1 VRRVKSQ
8 LYIMPILLLFIGVNV
23 SASTLRDQLEQQT
36 DYVPSSERVNEQLI
50 EVARYF
56 HIPMAIEWLRETNE
70 PVIPHIPSEKRSV
83 LELIKAIVSQSPRHQ
98 IVAQDHIVYVFPP
111 AAMSSRMNF
120 LNLRIGHYEV
130 RNESLFGAEAWL
142 RTCIN
147 MVLYPELYENGYGGG
162 YGGGFPQ
169 IFWKRNI
176 TVSHDKLTI
185 REILNQIAVESC
197 SSLWIVELSADELK
211 GDKPKWV
218 GIPINDNGQ
227 SPLAGRWH
235 FISIVPEDLK
245 TPNSN

>member
-1 VRRVKSQ
+1 
-8 LYIMPILLLFIGVNV
+8 
-23 SASTLRDQLEQQT
+23 
-36 DYVPSSERVNEQLI
+36 
-50 EVARYF
+50 
-56 HIPMAIEWLRETNE
+56 MAIEWLRETNE

-162 YGGGFPQ
+162 YGGGFPH

-176 TVSHDKLTI
+176 TVSDDKLTI

>member
-1 VRRVKSQ
+1 MRRVKSQ
-8 LYIMPILLLFIGVNV
+8 LYIMPVLLLFIGVNV

-36 DYVPSSERVNEQLI
+36 DYVPSSERVSEQLI
-50 EVARYF
+50 EVARHF

-70 PVIPHIPSEKRSV
+70 PVIPHMPSEKRSV

-130 RNESLFGAEAWL
+130 SNESLFGAEARL

-147 MVLYPELYENGYGGG
+147 MMLYPELYENGYGGG
-162 YGGGFPQ
+162 YGGGSPH
-169 IFWKRNI
+169 IFWKQNI
-176 TVSHDKLTI
+176 TVSEDKMTI

-197 SSLWIVELSADELK
+197 SALWIVELSADELK

-235 FISIVPEDLK
+235 FICIVPEDLK